1 MVFSSTT
8 FLLAFLPLVAILY
21 YICPRKLR
29 NGLLL
34 VFSLL
39 FYGWGE
45 PKYILIMLF
54 STVFDYCNGL
64 AIGHFRSKG
73 RAGGAK
79 AVLVISVVGNLA
91 ILGFFKYTDFAISNL
106 NGLLGTAIPALGLLL
121 PIGISFYTFQTMSYT
136 IDVYRGLVPPQRNIV
151 DFGAYV
157 TLFPQLIAGP
167 IVQYKTVAYDLE
179 HRQGAGRG
187 GVDIQQDRMGFRRNL
202 ERVGEVMAYE
212 ISKTFDY
219 SARTIQTPINPIS
232 VMLPRQ
238 EVVIATVL
246 RAGLP
251 FHQGFLNYFDHAG
264 SAFVSARR
272 AYSRVEGQIEIRFD
286 SVYTPDL
293 TGKQLLLVDPMLAT
307 GKSLVITYRELLKQ
321 GSLPAHTHIASVI
334 ASRQGVEY
342 VEKELAGEPLTLWT
356 AALDEALTDKFY
368 IDPGLGDAGDL
379 AFGDKK

>member
-1 MVFSSTT
+1 MVNVIDTRNSVLNT
-8 FLLAFLPLVAILY
+8 FLSEI
-21 YICPRKLR
+21 
-29 NGLLL
+29 
-34 VFSLL
+34 
-39 FYGWGE
+39 
-45 PKYILIMLF
+45 
-54 STVFDYCNGL
+54 
-64 AIGHFRSKG
+64 
-73 RAGGAK
+73 RA
-79 AVLVISVVGNLA
+79 
-91 ILGFFKYTDFAISNL
+91 
-106 NGLLGTAIPALGLLL
+106 
-121 PIGISFYTFQTMSYT
+121 
-136 IDVYRGLVPPQRNIV
+136 
-151 DFGAYV
+151 
-157 TLFPQLIAGP
+157 
-167 IVQYKTVAYDLE
+167 
-179 HRQGAGRG
+179 
-187 GVDIQQDRMGFRRNL
+187 VDIQQDRMRFRRNL

-219 SARTIQTPINPIS
+219 SARTIRTPINPIS

-238 EVVIATVL
+238 EVVNATVL

-264 SAFVSARR
+264 SAF
-272 AYSRVEGQIEIRFD
+272 
-286 SVYTPDL
+286 VYTPDL